1 MFVMRYTRPVL
12 KSSAGLILY
21 RLRDGALEV
30 LLVHPGGPFW
40 AGKDSG
46 AWTIPKGELGPEED
60 PLAAAK
66 REFEEELG
74 FSPDGDFIPLGSIT
88 QKAGKV
94 VQAWAFA
101 GDCDPSR
108 IKSNS
113 FMIEWPP
120 RSGKQQAFP
129 EVDRAAFFGIEEA
142 KRKINPAQVDL
153 LSRLQGI
160 VPGSR

>member
-1 MFVMRYTRPVL
+1 MRYTRPVP

-60 PLAAAK
+60 PLAAAR
-66 REFEEELG
+66 REFGEELG
-74 FSPDGDFIPLGSIT
+74 FSPGGDFIPLGSIT

-94 VQAWAFA
+94 VQAWAFE

-142 KRKINPAQVDL
+142 RSKINPAQIEL
-153 LSRLQGI
+153 LSRLQEI